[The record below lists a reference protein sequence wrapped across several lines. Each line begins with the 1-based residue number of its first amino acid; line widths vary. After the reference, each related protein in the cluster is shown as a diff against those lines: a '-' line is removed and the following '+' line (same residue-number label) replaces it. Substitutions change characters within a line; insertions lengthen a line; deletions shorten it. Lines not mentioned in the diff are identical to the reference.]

1 MEPRSKPQKNK
12 AGFVHARL
20 TTEEQAQVQERSE
33 SLGLT
38 VSEWIRETLLAAL
51 ETSPEERRMM
61 TFIAAQTASIRAALE
76 AWQGNKQL
84 SDATVRQD
92 IEKVAAEMARASA
105 ERMIRK
111 LAAVEKLETE

>member
-1 MEPRSKPQKNK
+1 MNPRNKAQKNK

-51 ETSPEERRMM
+51 ETSPQERRMM
-61 TFIAAQTASIRAALE
+61 TFIAAQTAVIRVAME
-76 AWQGNKQL
+76 QWQSGKQL
-84 SDATVRQD
+84 ADAAVQTL
-92 IEKVAAEMARASA
+92 IEKLAAETAQPAA
-105 ERMIRK
+105 ERMVRRLEAI
-111 LAAVEKLETE
+111 EKLEAA